1 MPGRSRRSGRT
12 ARAGSARS
20 GRSDRWRSCC
30 PRWPSASCSTREGAQ
45 ALFWVYL
52 PFLLATAFVTA
63 AIPRRGAGTNR
74 SVNLL
79 RGAGGFLAKPGMLL
93 FFGGFT
99 VVWAALAATNA
110 FYSIQIV
117 ALGGSPGLVGIAWA
131 IGASI
136 EVPFMYAFPRIG
148 ARFGTER
155 LVVAGA
161 LAFVLRELLAALIA
175 DPVVLVLVAPLE
187 GLGFSCVFVG
197 GVTVVAAR
205 APAGLGGTAQGLFS
219 ASAGLATIL
228 GSLGGGAV
236 AGGAR
241 DPRAVRGRRGRRA
254 DRRGHARAGAAA
266 TPTPIGCRP
275 AGDRR
280 RGVTGGHVAPRA
292 VSRSA
297 PPRPPRA
304 RGR

>member
-1 MPGRSRRSGRT
+1 MATAGASILFLAADFRGVVVGSLILYGGLSGIGPTLDARTLETLGPERRGRFGQV
-12 ARAGSARS
+12 RAFGSLAFVL
-20 GRSDRWRSCC
+20 
-30 PRWPSASCSTREGAQ
+30 STLAVGFLLDAQGAQ

-148 ARFGTER
+148 ARYGTER

-175 DPVVLVLVAPLE
+175 DPVV
-187 GLGFSCVFVG
+187 
-197 GVTVVAAR
+197 AR
-205 APAGLGGTAQGLFS
+205 A
-219 ASAGLATIL
+219 
-228 GSLGGGAV
+228 
-236 AGGAR
+236 R
-241 DPRAVRGRRGRRA
+241 RAARGRRA
-254 DRRGHARAGAAA
+254 SAACSSAG
-266 TPTPIGCRP
+266 
-275 AGDRR
+275 
-280 RGVTGGHVAPRA
+280 
-292 VSRSA
+292 
-297 PPRPPRA
+297 
-304 RGR
+304 